1 MAKRTALQKQIDT
14 ATGATR
20 TERLYSGR
28 SGRDVNMDR
37 VQRGKRAGF
46 GTTTQK
52 RQDIVAALNSEEW
65 RQQTGDTTWAD

>member
-14 ATGATR
+14 VTGATR
-20 TERLYSGR
+20 TERLYNGR

-37 VQRGKRAGF
+37 VKRGKRAGF

-52 RQDIVAALNSEEW
+52 REDLVAAFG
-65 RQQTGDTTWAD
+65 GD